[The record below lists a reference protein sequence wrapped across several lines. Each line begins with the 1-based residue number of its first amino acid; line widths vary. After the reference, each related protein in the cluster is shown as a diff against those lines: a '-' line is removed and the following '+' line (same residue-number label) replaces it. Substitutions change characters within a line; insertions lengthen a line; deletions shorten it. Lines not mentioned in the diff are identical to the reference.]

1 MQHRL
6 SRCSPAGEVVLWV
19 WKDRPRIVKHGRG
32 PGNPSTS
39 NCLINSLSHL
49 SQRANETKYHI
60 GEIVTRSGANP
71 GFSDCGSV
79 QAKPGALQ
87 RFSGNCRKP
96 RGSTGL
102 HEE

>member
-1 MQHRL
+1 MGVEGSGQGL
-6 SRCSPAGEVVLWV
+6 SSMAAAQGTRVPPTVS
-19 WKDRPRIVKHGRG
+19 
-32 PGNPSTS
+32 STACRTCR
-39 NCLINSLSHL
+39 NG
-49 SQRANETKYHI
+49 QNETKYHI